1 MIADFV
7 SFSPRNPLAGG
18 YIVLI
23 VTAIIWGLSVSGVL
37 QPVNGMLY
45 DIAVEYGPGRT
56 LESDQVLVVMATPP
70 EYQTHPD
77 PWLATLQTLRAMDA
91 KQIIFTFVPD
101 GSTAFYLAA
110 RDAGNVIF
118 GKTIRR
124 TPDGAHTKPWPG
136 ISHTF
141 DLPFALV
148 DIPPAVLG
156 VHRSQ
161 QAFYSMNGQALAA
174 LEITATRRAQGLQST
189 LPAKPYLV
197 NFRGAPDRVPVVT
210 LQHVLNEGL
219 TPEQVHQRN
228 ILIGIRPTEPF
239 LGLHVPVSHA
249 SAQMPLTVFQGYALD
264 SLIENRWIRTLP
276 NWATLL
282 IILVVAGLGV
292 IAYQW
297 TDVPFATGLTVA
309 VVLIYLD
316 IAWLLPGYAFS
327 WPPAAEMITAQVATF
342 LLVMG
347 CKTLGKEQAIR
358 QMQLQTSARL
368 KHRSTP
374 PSFFTDDDPWS
385 KLISSAQSVLDL
397 DRVIILEAMPHD
409 NSVLPRAAAGCKL
422 DDIFEQRHDCSR
434 PPYSTAVKA
443 NRAFLSKW
451 PLLNPRPKEKQFLA
465 PLNFANKLLG
475 FWAFGVRSEKIKSRT
490 SFLAAVDSFSAEIAQ
505 RLCHSRQWRDELSRS
520 PAKRYLRLEGGKS
533 AQHALRHALEQLL
546 RRTDIQEQLFH
557 DLRVGIVF
565 CDLFGDLVQV
575 NQHMTE
581 LMNQSDLQPTNALEL
596 LSALTRQDENHAR
609 ELLQQVI
616 FAQDVVTQRVSMPNQ
631 TSEYALSIR
640 VISKRSEPDTQGTD
654 LHAFELTGILFELID
669 TTGPD
674 RGGSASPAPAQPDG
688 TISHR

>member
-7 SFSPRNPLAGG
+7 SFSPRNPFAGG

-23 VTAIIWGLSVSGVL
+23 VTVITWGLSVSGAL
-37 QPVNGMLY
+37 QPVNGALY
-45 DIAVEYGPGRT
+45 DITVDYGPGRT

-77 PWLATLQTLRAMDA
+77 PWLATLQTLRSMDA

-118 GKTIRR
+118 GRTIKR
-124 TPDGAHTKPWPG
+124 TPDGENTEPWAG
-136 ISHTF
+136 IAQTF
-141 DLPFALV
+141 DLPFGLV

-161 QAFYSMNGQALAA
+161 QAFYSMNGQARAA
-174 LEITATRRAQGLQST
+174 LEMTAARRAQGTQSA

-264 SLIENRWIRTLP
+264 SLIEDRWIRTLP

-282 IILVVAGLGV
+282 IILIVAGLGV

-297 TDVPFATGLTVA
+297 TEIPFATGLTVA

-327 WPPAAEMITAQVATF
+327 WPPAAEIITAQVATF

-347 CKTLGKEQAIR
+347 YKTLGKDQAIR
-358 QMQLQTSARL
+358 QMQLRTAATPKQQL
-368 KHRSTP
+368 TP
-374 PSFFTDDDPWS
+374 PNFFTDGEPWS

-397 DRVIILEAMPHD
+397 DRAIILEAMPHD
-409 NSVLPRAAAGCKL
+409 NSVLARAAAGCKL

-434 PPYSTAVKA
+434 TPYSTAVKE

-505 RLCHSRQWRDELSRS
+505 RLYHSRQWRDEPSRS
-520 PAKRYLRLEGGKS
+520 PAKRYLRLEGGES
-533 AQHALRHALEQLL
+533 PHSSLGQALEQLL
-546 RRTDIQEQLFH
+546 RRADIQEQLLQ
-557 DLRVGIVF
+557 DLGVGIAF
-565 CDLFGDLVQV
+565 CDLFGDLVQI
-575 NQHMTE
+575 NRPMTE
-581 LMNQSDLQPTNALEL
+581 LLHRSGFQPTTALEL
-596 LSALTRQDENHAR
+596 LRALTDHDEVYAR

-616 FAQDVVTQRVSMPNQ
+616 FTQEVVTQRVSIPNQ
-631 TSEYALSIR
+631 DSEYVLSIR
-640 VISKRSEPDTQGTD
+640 VISKTSKLDLQNTD
-654 LHAFELTGILFELID
+654 PQPFELRGILFELTD

-674 RGGSASPAPAQPDG
+674 NHQASAVEG
-688 TISHR
+688 